1 MSADRHKTPREYS
14 SGSQKRKKVKV
25 QQEKVMAVVTNSTKT
40 VHFRFSKFANL
51 VKFAAAVMPR
61 LSK

>member
-40 VHFRFSKFANL
+40 VPFSVFK
-51 VKFAAAVMPR
+51 VC
-61 LSK
+61 